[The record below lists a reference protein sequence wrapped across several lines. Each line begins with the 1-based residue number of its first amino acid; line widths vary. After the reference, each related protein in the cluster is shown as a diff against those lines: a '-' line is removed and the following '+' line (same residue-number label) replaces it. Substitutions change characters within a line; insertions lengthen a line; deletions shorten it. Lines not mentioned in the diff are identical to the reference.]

1 LLASPTGSRAVRRS
15 NALCGGRRHAAQER
29 REWLRHLG
37 AWAIG
42 TALLGLGVLVVG
54 DLDRTAAL
62 VNVVV
67 LWTLVL
73 AIDFASSFSYSVW
86 PRQPRET

>member
-1 LLASPTGSRAVRRS
+1 
-15 NALCGGRRHAAQER
+15 
-29 REWLRHLG
+29 
-37 AWAIG
+37 
-42 TALLGLGVLVVG
+42 VVG

-67 LWTLVL
+67 LWTLVV
-73 AIDFASSFSYSVW
+73 AIDFAISFSYSVW